1 MAEPDLS
8 GARGPLLA
16 PALPDH
22 DPHDVVESAVVRGLA
37 RSWGRRATVKKR
49 EPDLDELFDPTRL
62 DFPDELV
69 PFHTHPVY
77 RALDEERRARLRGWG
92 WIAYNKNVMDIEQ
105 HVVNPGFAL
114 ITTDFF
120 EVGPSD
126 TVTAGVLQAMV
137 DEQYHTLMHLNASA
151 VIRRRRGWRMPE
163 SALPPCRTVREHRAA
178 VDAAPDPRVQALILL
193 AFTTVAE
200 TSISAFL
207 GLMTED
213 EDLQPVNRTTVALH
227 RRDELS
233 HASLAAELLKMVF
246 TDLGPGDR
254 AQLLE
259 ALAAGIEAF
268 TGSDLG
274 TWAAIVEAERV
285 PGGREMLADT
295 AAAPHPR
302 RVVQDC
308 SAIRRL
314 CTDLGVADDL
324 PVTW

>member
-1 MAEPDLS
+1 MAEPELPAS
-8 GARGPLLA
+8 QGPLLA

-22 DPHDVVESAVVRGLA
+22 DPYDVVESAVVRGLA
-37 RSWGRRATVKKR
+37 RSWGRRATVKKS
-49 EPDLDELFDPTRL
+49 EPDLDELFDPGRL

-69 PFHTHPVY
+69 PFHAHPGY
-77 RALDEERRARLRGWG
+77 RALDEEHRARLRGWG

-105 HVVNPGFAL
+105 YVVNPGFAL

-126 TVTAGVLQAMV
+126 TVTTGVLQAMV

-178 VDAAPDPRVQALILL
+178 VAAAPDPRAQALVRL

-213 EDLQPVNRTTVALH
+213 ADLQPVNRTTVALH

-246 TDLGPGDR
+246 TELGPGDR
-254 AQLLE
+254 AQLLA

-274 TWAAIVEAERV
+274 TWAAVVDAERV
-285 PGGREMLADT
+285 PGGREMLADV
-295 AAAPHPR
+295 AAAPPR

-314 CTDLGVADDL
+314 CAELGVADEL

>member
-1 MAEPDLS
+1 M
-8 GARGPLLA
+8 
-16 PALPDH
+16 
-22 DPHDVVESAVVRGLA
+22 
-37 RSWGRRATVKKR
+37 GRRATVKKS
-49 EPDLDELFDPTRL
+49 EPDLDELFDPGRL

-69 PFHTHPVY
+69 PFHTHPAY
-77 RALDEERRARLRGWG
+77 RALDEGRRARLRGWG

-105 HVVNPGFAL
+105 YVVNPGFAL

-120 EVGPSD
+120 GVGPSD

-151 VIRRRRGWRMPE
+151 VIRRRRGWHMPE
-163 SALPPCRTVREHRAA
+163 SVLPPCRTVREHRAA
-178 VDAAPDPRVQALILL
+178 VAAAPDPRGQALIRL

-207 GLMTED
+207 ALMTED
-213 EDLQPVNRTTVALH
+213 AELQPVNRTTVALH

-246 TDLGPGDR
+246 TELGPGDR
-254 AQLLE
+254 AQLLA

-274 TWAAIVEAERV
+274 TWAAIVDAERV
-285 PGGREMLADT
+285 PGGRAMLADV
-295 AAAPHPR
+295 AATPPR

-314 CTDLGVADDL
+314 CTELGVADEL